1 MAMRHIFLS
10 FISCYPIAM
19 KIVAQRVKEARVIVA
34 QEQISEIHS
43 GLLLFLGIE
52 KGDTESNIISGVKK
66 ISGLRLFEDE
76 QGKMNLSN
84 EEMEG
89 RFLVVSQFTLC
100 ANLSKGKRPG
110 FDRAMKPPESERLY
124 RLFCQHLETSTGRPV
139 LQGQFGAHMEVEL
152 VNDGPATF
160 LLEFPAD

>member
-1 MAMRHIFLS
+1 
-10 FISCYPIAM
+10 M

-34 QEQISEIHS
+34 EKQISEIHS

-52 KGDTESNIISGVKK
+52 KGDTESNVTSGVTKV
-66 ISGLRLFEDE
+66 SGLRLFEDE
-76 QGKMNLSN
+76 QGKMNRSN

-89 RFLVVSQFTLC
+89 SFLVVSQFTLC

-124 RLFCQHLETSTGRPV
+124 RLFCQHLEASTGRPV
-139 LQGQFGAHMEVEL
+139 LQGQFGAHMHVEL

-160 LLEFPAD
+160 LLEFPVD

>member
-1 MAMRHIFLS
+1 
-10 FISCYPIAM
+10 M
-19 KIVAQRVKEARVIVA
+19 KIVAQRVTQACVIVDG
-34 QEQISEIHS
+34 ETISRIDR

-52 KGDTESNIISGVKK
+52 KGDSESTVNLGVQK
-66 ISGLRLFEDE
+66 ISGLRLFEDS

-84 EEMEG
+84 EAMEG
-89 RFLVVSQFTLC
+89 SYLVVSQFTLC

-124 RLFCQHLETSTGRPV
+124 HLFCTHLETSTRRPV
-139 LQGQFGAHMEVEL
+139 LQGQFGAHMHVEL

-160 LLEFPAD
+160 LLEFPVD